1 MKAQIV
7 LIKVCLNHD
16 SLKKVGATKGG
27 EFFFFYILSKICW
40 TKLSR
45 YNIEFARYC
54 NADMIRFTAIAA
66 QVSDVTPE
74 PLALIRS
81 FTSS

>member
-27 EFFFFYILSKICW
+27 FFFYILSKICCS
-40 TKLSR
+40 KLSR

-66 QVSDVTPE
+66 QVSHVTPE